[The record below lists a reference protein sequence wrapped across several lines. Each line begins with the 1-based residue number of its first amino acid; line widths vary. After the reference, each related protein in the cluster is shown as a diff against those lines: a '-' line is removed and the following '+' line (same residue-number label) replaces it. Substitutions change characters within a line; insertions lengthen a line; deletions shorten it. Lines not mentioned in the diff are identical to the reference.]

1 MRTLTAPDRPPA
13 TGRPSG
19 RGRWIWT
26 LAGVVTVGLLTV
38 PAVAVIT
45 KEGNYG
51 GNGQVVNATP
61 TRTVT
66 VSQPISSLSVDS
78 YGAPIQ
84 VTAEPVHSVTITES
98 LSYDSQAGPAPV
110 VTDAVSNGMLSLAA
124 PGCATNGCSVGFSVI
139 VPSGVAVTADSDN
152 GSIAVAGAAGAN
164 LDSGGGPVQA
174 SRITGPL
181 TISSENGSITVD
193 DVTAPSGIN
202 LDSGGGP
209 VQASGITGP
218 LTISSENGGITISD
232 VSTTAAVDLDSGG
245 GDVQVSQVH
254 GPLTV
259 TSENGGITVNGL
271 TGDLQADTGGGQFS
285 GDDLATAK
293 ASVVSE
299 DGAVGLSFSTAP
311 AYVLVGTGGGPAELT
326 FDAAPTTVMV
336 TTGNGSATLNVPG
349 GPYAVAAD
357 SGGGQQTVDVPI
369 AANAQHS
376 LTVNTDGGPLDI
388 APQ

>member
-1 MRTLTAPDRPPA
+1 MRTLTAPDRPTA
-13 TGRPSG
+13 AGRPAG

-26 LAGVVTVGLLTV
+26 LTGVVTVGLLTV
-38 PAVAVIT
+38 PAVAIIT
-45 KEGNYG
+45 KEGDYSG
-51 GNGQVVNATP
+51 PGQVVNVTP

-66 VSQPISSLSVDS
+66 ISQPISSLSVDS

-84 VTAEPVHSVTITES
+84 VTAEPVHRVTVTES
-98 LSYDSQAGPAPV
+98 LSYDSQAGSAPV
-110 VTDAVSNGMLSLAA
+110 VTDAVSNGRLTLSA
-124 PGCATNGCSVGFSVI
+124 PDCANFGCSVGFTVI
-139 VPSGVAVTADSDN
+139 VPSGVAVTAASDN

-174 SRITGPL
+174 SRINGPL
-181 TISSENGSITVD
+181 TISSQNGSITVA
-193 DVTAPSGIN
+193 DVTSPTGTN

-209 VQASGITGP
+209 VQASQITGP
-218 LTISSENGGITISD
+218 LAISSENGGITVSD
-232 VSTTAAVDLDSGG
+232 VTTTTAVNLDSGG
-245 GDVQVSQVH
+245 GDVQVAQVR

-271 TGDLQADTGGGQFS
+271 TGDLEADTGGGQFS
-285 GDDLATAK
+285 GDDLATPK

-299 DGAVGLSFSTAP
+299 NGPVGLSFSTAP

-349 GPYAVAAD
+349 GPYSVAAD
-357 SGGGQQTVDVPI
+357 SGGGLQTVDVPT
-369 AANAQHS
+369 APDARHS
-376 LTVNTDGGPLDI
+376 LTVNTDGGSLDI